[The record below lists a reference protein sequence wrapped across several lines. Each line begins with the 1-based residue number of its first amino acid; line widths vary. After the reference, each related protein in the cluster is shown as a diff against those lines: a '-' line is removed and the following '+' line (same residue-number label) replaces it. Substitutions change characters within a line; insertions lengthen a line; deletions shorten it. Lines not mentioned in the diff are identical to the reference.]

1 MENPKKQ
8 FEVVIVEDDYD
19 HAEIMKFYIKEAC
32 ENVSVV
38 HLNSG
43 SAAMQ
48 HFTKI
53 ETGSSLAPH
62 LIMLDLKLPMFD
74 GHEIL
79 QEIKKNPF
87 LKQIPVVIFTTS
99 NARSDIKKALENH
112 ANSYILKPI
121 EESGFKDIIKPIINY
136 WKLNEVMEPK
146 NAQK

>member
-1 MENPKKQ
+1 MEDPKNQ
-8 FEVVIVEDDYD
+8 FEVVIVEDDDD
-19 HAEIMKFYIKEAC
+19 HAEIMKFYIKDAC

-38 HLNSG
+38 HLNNG
-43 SAAMQ
+43 SEAVK

-53 ETGSSLAPH
+53 ETDSSLAPD
-62 LIMLDLKLPMFD
+62 LIILDLKLPMFD

-79 QEIKKNPF
+79 QKIKKNPS

-99 NARSDIKKALENH
+99 NARSDIEKALKNH

-136 WKLNEVMEPK
+136 WKLNEVMESE